1 MMLGT
6 IGISEVILIG
16 IILLLLLLGFAG
28 VAFLVVK
35 ICNSFKSKKDIES
48 RLEKLE
54 KESSKDHK
62 E

>member
-1 MMLGT
+1 MTLGT
-6 IGISEVILIG
+6 IGISEVIVMG
-16 IILLLLLLGFAG
+16 IIVLLLFAG
-28 VAFLVVK
+28 MAFVVVK

-54 KESSKDHK
+54 KESSKEHK

>member
-1 MMLGT
+1 MTLGT
-6 IGISEVILIG
+6 IGISEVIVMG
-16 IILLLLLLGFAG
+16 IIVLLLFAG
-28 VAFLVVK
+28 MAFVVVK